1 MFKRGNHRKIL
12 IKCLRMHKLLFI
24 IILLLSFQ
32 VIPNVLPGEVIIA
45 REWSL
50 PAVLKSISAIDYISQ
65 NRMACLQDEV
75 GSIFILNL
83 DSNAI
88 EKEYPFG
95 PPGNYKGLVILNN
108 DAYVACAD
116 GRIIEIKNYNSE
128 KRVATEYGT

>member
-1 MFKRGNHRKIL
+1 MIKNGNWIKKLINCLKIYKLFL
-12 IKCLRMHKLLFI
+12 IA
-24 IILLLSFQ
+24 ILLLSFQ
-32 VIPNVLPGEVIIA
+32 LAPTMPPQEVIIT

-50 PAVLKSISAIDYISQ
+50 PAILRNISAIDCISQ
-65 NRMACLQDEV
+65 SRMACLQDEM

-108 DAYVACAD
+108 D
-116 GRIIEIKNYNSE
+116 
-128 KRVATEYGT
+128 